1 MLRMMKMKHTHNYMH
16 WKLIKI
22 PSRELE
28 FSVLLLINLPRLNIQ
43 LAFKTSKVV
52 IETRLCACWLLSKLI
67 TRLQL
72 LELKGH
78 KVIWHFARLLT
89 AATSRCC
96 PGCLL
101 RIRAA
106 ESSSYLLSPSVVAR
120 SLIIFITH
128 LPPNSHTTVMIMST
142 IKNWL
147 VLLHLKCWNKLWSQS
162 NLVSTI
168 CLIFWKKLYESEIC
182 SFHPWLAYKSP
193 FS

>member
-16 WKLIKI
+16 RKLIKI

-28 FSVLLLINLPRLNIQ
+28 FSVLLLINLPSLNIQ

-52 IETRLCACWLLSKLI
+52 IETRLHACWLLSKLI

-78 KVIWHFARLLT
+78 KVIWHFAHLLT
-89 AATSRCC
+89 ATTFRWMFIENSRSRVI
-96 PGCLL
+96 LIL
-101 RIRAA
+101 
-106 ESSSYLLSPSVVAR
+106 SSSVVAR

-147 VLLHLKCWNKLWSQS
+147 ALLHLKCWNKLWSHS
-162 NLVSTI
+162 NLVSSI